1 MKETK
6 VAPTAIGRLI
16 KETREGKNPV
26 FSQSKLSS
34 ELGYRNGQFI
44 SNVERGI
51 CSIPLDKV
59 AKVAN
64 VLGLDSNSL
73 RDALVEDYE
82 SKVNKALETPLP
94 LGDTNEGTNTISV

>member
-6 VAPTAIGRLI
+6 EAPTAIGKVI
-16 KETREGKNPV
+16 KNGREDAKI
-26 FSQSKLSS
+26 SQSKLSAS
-34 ELGYRNGQFI
+34 LGYRNGQFI

-64 VLGLDSNSL
+64 VLNLDSDTL
-73 RDALVEDYE
+73 KEALVEDYE
-82 SKVNKALETPLP
+82 SRVVKALSLP
-94 LGDTNEGTNTISV
+94 MPSGDTNEQGTNAISI

>member
-6 VAPTAIGRLI
+6 EAPTAIGKVI
-16 KETREGKNPV
+16 KSGREDGGI
-26 FSQSKLSS
+26 SQSKLSKS
-34 ELGYRNGQFI
+34 LGYRNGQFI

-59 AKVAN
+59 AKVAD
-64 VLGLDSNSL
+64 VLKLDSGTL

-82 SKVNKALETPLP
+82 ARVNKALSAPLP
-94 LGDTNEGTNTISV
+94 LVGDTNEGTNTISI